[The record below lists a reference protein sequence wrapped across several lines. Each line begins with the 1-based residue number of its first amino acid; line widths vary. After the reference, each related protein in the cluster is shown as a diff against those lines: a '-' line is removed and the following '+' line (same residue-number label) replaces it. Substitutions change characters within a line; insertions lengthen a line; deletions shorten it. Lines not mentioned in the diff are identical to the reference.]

1 MNTAMLTRVRKLFNC
16 AERKINRHNQR
27 AWVRSVRRLGPAWL
41 LAVPMARPSTPL
53 VSPCVS
59 LTPTRAD
66 IAPTHHTASPTR

>member
-1 MNTAMLTRVRKLFNC
+1 MNTAMLTRVRKLFSC

-41 LAVPMARPSTPL
+41 LAAPIARPGTPL

-59 LTPTRAD
+59 PTSTRAD
-66 IAPTHHTASPTR
+66 IAPTRHTASPTR